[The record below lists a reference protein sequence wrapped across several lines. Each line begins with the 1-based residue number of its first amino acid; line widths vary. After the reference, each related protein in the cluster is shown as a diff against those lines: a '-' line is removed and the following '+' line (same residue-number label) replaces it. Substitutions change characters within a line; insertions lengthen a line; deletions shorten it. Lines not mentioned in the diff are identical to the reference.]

1 MRFNHC
7 TVHFR
12 ASFSNYKFKYF
23 EISADLMFMLKCV
36 QSKIP
41 VMFNHAGSK
50 VRRDIY
56 VVVKSD
62 LGANNKRCYYL
73 PKWDV

>member
-1 MRFNHC
+1 M
-7 TVHFR
+7 
-12 ASFSNYKFKYF
+12 S
-23 EISADLMFMLKCV
+23 MLKCV

-50 VRRDIY
+50 VRRDIS

-62 LGANNKRCYYL
+62 LGANNKRCYL